1 MKEWKDGT
9 YFYNKISPYDSCL
22 SPLSHVIA
30 FEWERIQKCTG
41 CYSWQNSQ
49 QSKSLWH
56 FGVKTFVKKTS
67 FGRRFYPKWPYC
79 LSRDDVWLQERLSV
93 KTTQFKSAPHI
104 SYCILW
110 DQKTWEIMHISSGCF
125 LNCPFM
131 EKSCIQMSFLVLCG
145 KTWQHGFGMTYGG
158 VNNDSSFIFV
168 WTTLLN
174 CAMSCLLRGKA

>member
-1 MKEWKDGT
+1 MPESSKPCNSFWVGKNT
-9 YFYNKISPYDSCL
+9 KMHRLLFMAKFTAIQVSL
-22 SPLSHVIA
+22 A
-30 FEWERIQKCTG
+30 FWCKNFCKKKCI
-41 CYSWQNSQ
+41 WQ
-49 QSKSLWH
+49 
-56 FGVKTFVKKTS
+56 T
-67 FGRRFYPKWPYC
+67 FYPKWPYC

-110 DQKTWEIMHISSGCF
+110 DQKTWEIMHKSYGCF
-125 LNCPFM
+125 LNCPFV